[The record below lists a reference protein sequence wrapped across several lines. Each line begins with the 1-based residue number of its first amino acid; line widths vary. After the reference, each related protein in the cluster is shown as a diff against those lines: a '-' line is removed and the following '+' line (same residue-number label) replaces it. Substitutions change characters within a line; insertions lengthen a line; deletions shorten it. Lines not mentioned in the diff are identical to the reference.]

1 MLAERVGS
9 DDVTIRDWPGLRHE
23 ILNEPERDQVIAEM
37 LDWLDER
44 TNNRGA

>member
-9 DDVTIRDWPGLRHE
+9 SDVTIRDFPGLRHE
-23 ILNEPERDQVIAEM
+23 IMNEPQRDEVISAA

-44 TNNRGA
+44 V